1 MENFEKQVRRIAAN
15 REAIAEATGHQTVQV
30 LRPNGRHPGR
40 MTSSTA
46 RSSPEQ
52 VLSRSALRRK

>member
-30 LRPNGRHPGR
+30 LKPNGKAP
-40 MTSSTA
+40 
-46 RSSPEQ
+46 RSHDE
-52 VLSRSALRRK
+52 LYREIFR